1 MVAMA
6 EELAIEVL
14 GREGGC
20 EVVIEGVVDESA
32 GPLFDPV
39 SRRLSRAAR
48 GTVRLNMAGVSRINS
63 FGIGVLMRFLARVS
77 AQHEV
82 LFENC
87 SEAMVDQFQMLEFSI
102 YGRIKSFY
110 ILYYCERC
118 EREERSLI
126 DIARDIRVDSG
137 TPQLAERQCRCGGLL
152 APEDSVE
159 FVRDHI

>member
-1 MVAMA
+1 MA
-6 EELAIEVL
+6 EELAIEIL
-14 GREGGC
+14 SREGEC
-20 EVVIEGVVDESA
+20 EIIIKGVVDESA
-32 GPLFDPV
+32 GPLFDSV
-39 SRRLSRAAR
+39 SRRIS

-63 FGIGVLMRFLARVS
+63 FGIGVLMRFLSRVS

-137 TPQLAERQCRCGGLL
+137 SPQLELRRCRCGGLL

-159 FVRDHI
+159 FVQDHM